1 METFVEKLARL
12 EGMMQHCLR
21 EAKAAPTK
29 FLRDKYIN
37 DFICTVKQSKTF
49 DKTGAATVA
58 PFNTSTNDGLEEK
71 RIRNL
76 PAYRNTLLQ
85 RLQIRILLVFI
96 AEKQRNA
103 ARYAEP
109 I

>member
-37 DFICTVKQSKTF
+37 DFYMYSK
-49 DKTGAATVA
+49 AI
-58 PFNTSTNDGLEEK
+58 E
-71 RIRNL
+71 NL
-76 PAYRNTLLQ
+76 
-85 RLQIRILLVFI
+85 
-96 AEKQRNA
+96 
-103 ARYAEP
+103 
-109 I
+109 